1 MNVSIINIKSIISR
15 IKKSDIGSRMANG
28 AFWSFTGTASAKF
41 IVLIA
46 GIFCA
51 RILGKEAYGEFG
63 MVRSTINMFIV
74 FGYAGLG
81 LTATKYIS
89 EFLRTHRERIPS
101 IYILT
106 NLFAVGTGII
116 VTVTVLALAPYL
128 AEKTLQC
135 PELTNAIKVGA
146 VLLFVTVINGAQN
159 GVLSGLEDFKDI
171 AINTLI
177 GSIAESI
184 LMLFGAYKFGVLG
197 AVLGYGLGFIA
208 LYIANYIAIRR
219 KFKELDVK
227 VQLSQFN
234 KADLKLLYTF
244 SLPAALSSI
253 MVMPSFWVVRS
264 MLVRYDS
271 FGELA
276 VYEAAEQWRTIILFI
291 PAAISQIVLPILSSL
306 ANTETNKYWK
316 VLKINMLLN
325 GGVAF
330 IIAIFVSLLSGYIMN
345 LYGAGFG
352 NRWPLIILSLSTVF
366 SALANVVGLSIS
378 SRAKMWMGFLFNTL
392 WAAVFIIM
400 TKLMLEYHYGALGVS
415 LALLSSY
422 IMLFLVEYRYLKR
435 CSRKENDM
443 VENDKSY

>member
-1 MNVSIINIKSIISR
+1 MVNLQVSNLSLSFSDRTIL
-15 IKKSDIGSRMANG
+15 SDISFSLSEKSRVALMGSNG
-28 AFWSFTGTASAKF
+28 
-41 IVLIA
+41 
-46 GIFCA
+46 C
-51 RILGKEAYGEFG
+51 GKSTLLKAISNNIEAES
-63 MVRSTINMFIV
+63 MN
-74 FGYAGLG
+74 
-81 LTATKYIS
+81 
-89 EFLRTHRERIPS
+89 
-101 IYILT
+101 
-106 NLFAVGTGII
+106 
-116 VTVTVLALAPYL
+116 
-128 AEKTLQC
+128 
-135 PELTNAIKVGA
+135 
-146 VLLFVTVINGAQN
+146 
-159 GVLSGLEDFKDI
+159 I
-171 AINTLI
+171 AISKGARVSYLPQSDI
-177 GSIAESI
+177 VPEGS
-184 LMLFGAYKFGVLG
+184 
-197 AVLGYGLGFIA
+197 
-208 LYIANYIAIRR
+208 N
-219 KFKELDVK
+219 
-227 VQLSQFN
+227 
-234 KADLKLLYTF
+234 
-244 SLPAALSSI
+244 
-253 MVMPSFWVVRS
+253 
-264 MLVRYDS
+264 
-271 FGELA
+271 

-378 SRAKMWMGFLFNTL
+378 SRAKMWMGFIFNTL

-443 VENDKSY
+443 VENDKSC